1 MSDYAHVVKQE
12 NQIIAGYPNLVG
24 GGTGAGLP
32 NTPLPPVFKSG
43 VLETEIASSVI
54 FKIKLGTADVLR
66 WNVSGDVS
74 SAGTQGNGSLTITHG
89 PMASTV
95 INDGGDIQISVW
107 TLMGGTWLKTM
118 AKADCVSSGEYLLS
132 TKTSSNHFGT
142 YSDFLKVSSNYSI
155 IGSQMY
161 LQIEPTVSE
170 TNTVLNTD
178 DVWDWMAGNPLT
190 ADAQNGNAY
199 GYVNVDSLDIWMEY
213 KKEF

>member
-1 MSDYAHVVKQE
+1 
-12 NQIIAGYPNLVG
+12 
-24 GGTGAGLP
+24 
-32 NTPLPPVFKSG
+32 
-43 VLETEIASSVI
+43 
-54 FKIKLGTADVLR
+54 
-66 WNVSGDVS
+66 
-74 SAGTQGNGSLTITHG
+74 
-89 PMASTV
+89 
-95 INDGGDIQISVW
+95 
-107 TLMGGTWLKTM
+107 M
-118 AKADCVSSGEYLLS
+118 AKADCASSGEYLLS

-178 DVWDWMAGNPLT
+178 DVWDWMAGNPPT